1 MMQMLP
7 DSEDTA
13 DEISSNR
20 AKGKIRKR
28 IQEAKQFDSESNN

>member
-1 MMQMLP
+1 MQMLP

-13 DEISSNR
+13 EDISSTK

-28 IQEAKQFDSESNN
+28 ILEAKNFDSESNH